1 MSTKSKELLAAYWT
15 LAGDVYPGAP
25 TEISPFPL
33 RERAEAASKAG
44 WRGIG
49 LILDDLEYSVEQ
61 YGVAGVKKILE
72 DTGMKYFELEILM
85 DWYLDG
91 EPRARSNHFR
101 RRVIELGAELGM
113 RNLKIGANP
122 FDESPA
128 DFPRMTHEFA
138 KLCEDVAAVGAT
150 VAIEFMPFSAIR
162 NISDALKIAEGA
174 NQPNGGLMVD
184 HWHVARFGSPYSEVA
199 NIPARFIKGVELD
212 DVDTQVKGTLLD
224 DSTFNR
230 KLCGEGVADC
240 RAFVDALDRA
250 GCTLTYYGVELIS
263 EPFRKLPLEQMARRA
278 YDTTIAQFSTKAD
291 AAA

>member
-1 MSTKSKELLAAYWT
+1 MSTKTKELLAAYWT

-25 TEISPFPL
+25 TEISPYPL
-33 RERAEAASKAG
+33 RDRAQAASRAG

-61 YGVAGVKKILE
+61 YGISGVKKILD

-91 EPRARSNHFR
+91 EVRVKSDHFR
-101 RRVIELGAELGM
+101 RRVIELGAQLGM
-113 RNLKIGANP
+113 RNLKVGANP
-122 FDESPA
+122 FDETPA
-128 DFPRMTHEFA
+128 NFPRMTEAFA

-150 VAIEFMPFSAIR
+150 VAIEFMPFSVIR
-162 NISDALKIAEGA
+162 NIGDALKIAEGA

-199 NIPARFIKGVELD
+199 QIPARFIKGVELD
-212 DVDTQVKGTLLD
+212 DVAAQIQGTLLD

-230 KLCGEGVADC
+230 KLCGEGAADC
-240 RAFVDALDRA
+240 RAFVDALEQA
-250 GCTLTYYGVELIS
+250 GCNLPYYGVELIS
-263 EPFRKLPLEQMARRA
+263 EPFRKLPLDQMATRA
-278 YDTTIAQFSTKAD
+278 FDTTIAQFSTTAG
-291 AAA
+291 ASA

>member
-25 TEISPFPL
+25 TEISPYSL
-33 RERAEAASKAG
+33 RDRAEAASRAG
-44 WRGIG
+44 WRGVG
-49 LILDDLEYSVEQ
+49 LILDDLEHSVEQ
-61 YGVAGVKKILE
+61 YGLSGVKKILE

-91 EPRARSNHFR
+91 EPRAKSDHFR

-128 DFPRMTHEFA
+128 DFPRMTDEFA
-138 KLCEDVAAVGAT
+138 KLCEDVATVGAT
-150 VAIEFMPFSAIR
+150 VAIEFMPFSVIR
-162 NISDALKIAEGA
+162 NIGDALKIAVGA

-199 NIPARFIKGVELD
+199 GIPARFIKGVELD
-212 DVDTQVKGTLLD
+212 DVAAEVKGTLLD

-230 KLCGEGVADC
+230 QLCGEGAADC
-240 RAFVDALDRA
+240 RAFVEALDQA
-250 GCTLTYYGVELIS
+250 GCDLPYYGVELIS
-263 EPFRKLPLEQMARRA
+263 EPFRKLPLEQMAKRA
-278 YDTTIAQFSTKAD
+278 YDTTIAQFSSTAG
-291 AAA
+291 AAG

>member
-91 EPRARSNHFR
+91 EPRARSDHFR

-150 VAIEFMPFSAIR
+150 VAIEFMPFSVIR
-162 NISDALKIAEGA
+162 NISDALRIAEGA

-184 HWHVARFGSPYSEVA
+184 HWHVARFGSPYSEIA

-212 DVDTQVKGTLLD
+212 DVDAQVKGTLLD

-250 GCTLTYYGVELIS
+250 GCTLPYYGVELIS
-263 EPFRKLPLEQMARRA
+263 EPFRKLSLEQMARRA